1 MSSGRSRRSW
11 GPSHQHMEAPF
22 KRKHSLA
29 ARAAA
34 VLIGVPVF
42 LFLADFLR
50 LSLGFAGDLGGLFAW
65 IVGAVTVLVTLRLG
79 LMLAVSVLTS
89 PRRVTPSRPPP
100 LRTPLGRVE
109 PDAGHAAGT
118 LARARGVS
126 PAARVRE
133 GSMRLGGGAY
143 LGVDEYGGW
152 ITADPESAV
161 MILGPP
167 RSGKTS
173 AIMIPALMA
182 CCGAA
187 ISTSTKP
194 DVMRATLPA
203 RSEIG
208 QTWLFDPAGTETTD
222 TALPDGVRHLC
233 WSPVAAAAS
242 WDDALVMA
250 RAMTAATNPGAGT
263 TNESHWSERAAA
275 LLAPLLYAAHH
286 TNQPIAEVLRWTL
299 RGDLA
304 PAQAILADLDT
315 QVAGDV
321 LAGIESTDQRERS
334 SIFSATAGV
343 LAAYNADAVRAAAA
357 NPNFDPN
364 RFVTSTDTIYITAPE
379 HKQALCAPLIV
390 GLLEQIRHAAYD
402 HARND
407 TPTGP
412 PMLWALDEIANTA
425 PIHDLPAL
433 ISQAGSQHLQVMI
446 GLQDLAQ
453 ARTRWG
459 EHQADAL
466 LSLFQTKLILTGIA
480 DPRTLDAISLTLGE
494 YDRDTISQTLGQSEP
509 QEWLAHPTHT
519 DSVNYHT
526 QRQRVLT
533 PGEIAR
539 LPDQRAL
546 LLQGA
551 DWNTVQLTPWHETQP
566 WKGIAAVTLV

>member
-11 GPSHQHMEAPF
+11 GPSHQHMEPPF
-22 KRKHSLA
+22 RRTPSLT
-29 ARAAA
+29 ARIAG
-34 VLIGVPVF
+34 VLVGVPLL
-42 LFLADFLR
+42 LFLADVVR
-50 LSLGFAGDLGGLFAW
+50 VALGFGGDLGGLFPW
-65 IVGAVTVLVTLRLG
+65 IVGALIVLVALRVAS
-79 LMLAVSVLTS
+79 MLAMSVLTRP
-89 PRRVTPSRPPP
+89 PRVAPSRPPP
-100 LRTPLGRVE
+100 LRTPLGR
-109 PDAGHAAGT
+109 PKPAGS
-118 LARARGVS
+118 RPKGVS
-126 PAARVRE
+126 PATRARE

-143 LGVDEYGGW
+143 LGLDEYGGW
-152 ITADPESAV
+152 VTADPESAV

-182 CCGAA
+182 CCAGA

-208 QTWLFDPAGTETTD
+208 QAWLFDPSGTETTD
-222 TALPDGVRHLC
+222 TALPEGVRRLC

-242 WDDALVMA
+242 WDEALVMA
-250 RAMTAATNPGAGT
+250 RAMTQATRPGAGT

-286 TNQPIAEVLRWTL
+286 TNQPIAEVLGWTL
-299 RGDLA
+299 RQDLA
-304 PAQAILADLDT
+304 PAQAILADTDAP
-315 QVAGDV
+315 VAADV
-321 LAGIESTDQRERS
+321 LAGIERTDTRERS

-343 LAAYNADAVRAAAA
+343 LAAYNSDAVRAAAA
-357 NPNFDPN
+357 NPNFDPA
-364 RFVTSTDTIYITAPE
+364 RFARSTDTIYVTAPE

-390 GLLEQIRHAAYD
+390 GLLEQIRHATYD

-407 TPTGP
+407 TITGP

-446 GLQDLAQ
+446 GLQDLSQ
-453 ARTRWG
+453 ARAGWG

-480 DPRTLDAISLTLGE
+480 DPRTLEAISLTLGE
-494 YDRDTISQTLGQSEP
+494 YDRDTVSQTLAQTQP

-519 DSVNYHT
+519 DTVNYNT

-539 LPDQRAL
+539 LPDQHAL
-546 LLQGA
+546 HLHHA
-551 DWNTVQLTPWHETQP
+551 DWNTIQLTPWHQTQP
-566 WKGIAAVTLV
+566 WKRIAGTTVTP

>member
-1 MSSGRSRRSW
+1 
-11 GPSHQHMEAPF
+11 MEAPF
-22 KRKHSLA
+22 KRRHPLSACL
-29 ARAAA
+29 AA
-34 VLIGVPVF
+34 VLIGVPV
-42 LFLADFLR
+42 LLLLADFLR
-50 LSLGFAGDLGGLFAW
+50 LSLSFAGDLGGLFAW
-65 IVGAVTVLVTLRLG
+65 IVGAVIVLVGLRLG
-79 LMLAVSVLTS
+79 LMLAMSALTR

-100 LRTPLGRVE
+100 IRTPLGRAE
-109 PDAGHAAGT
+109 PDAEPAAGT
-118 LARARGVS
+118 LARARRVS
-126 PAARVRE
+126 PAARARE
-133 GSMRLGGGAY
+133 ASIRLGGGAY
-143 LGVDEYGGW
+143 LGLDEYGGW
-152 ITADPESAV
+152 VTADPESAV

-208 QTWLFDPAGTETTD
+208 QAWLFDPASTETD
-222 TALPDGVRHLC
+222 TGLPDAVRRLC

-242 WDDALVMA
+242 WDEALVMA
-250 RAMTAATNPGAGT
+250 RAMTQATNPGAGT
-263 TNESHWSERAAA
+263 MNESHWSERAAA

-299 RGDLA
+299 RGDLV
-304 PAQAILADLDT
+304 PVQAILTDLE
-315 QVAGDV
+315 APIAADV
-321 LAGIESTDQRERS
+321 LAGIERTDQRERS

-343 LAAYNADAVRAAAA
+343 LAAYNSDAVRAAAA
-357 NPNFDPN
+357 DPNFDPDQ
-364 RFVTSTDTIYITAPE
+364 FATSTDTIYITAPE

-390 GLLEQIRHAAYD
+390 GLLEQIRHAAYERV
-402 HARND
+402 RND
-407 TPTGP
+407 TPAGP

-446 GLQDLAQ
+446 GLQDLSQ

-459 EHQADAL
+459 EHQAEAL

-480 DPRTLDAISLTLGE
+480 DPRTLEAISLALGE

-519 DSVNYHT
+519 DSVSHHT
-526 QRQRVLT
+526 QRQRVLP

-539 LPDQRAL
+539 LPDQHAL
-546 LLQGA
+546 LLQGN
-551 DWNTVQLTPWHETQP
+551 DWNTIQLTPWHETQP
-566 WKGIAAVTLV
+566 WRTIAAPVTP